1 MQLDQILRYMK
12 LYKSLGILAFS
23 GLLFTACEKDD
34 EALQSN
40 FSSTEEEAGKSE
52 KFGDIEVEQFIYKG
66 MNDIYLYK
74 ADVPQLADNY
84 FSGETEKNE
93 FLAGFGTP
101 EKLFDAVTASQDRFS
116 FLTDDYVAL
125 EESFKGI
132 SSSTAGMKFG
142 LGRITGT
149 NNIFGFLQYVIPG
162 TSADDAGLKR
172 GTIFTEVDGI
182 KLTLDNFS
190 ALMDAG
196 SFTINIGRIENGGI
210 VMTDETVTLNHSA
223 YTTNPVHIA
232 KTLDLE
238 GKKIAYLMYNSFI
251 GDFDD
256 ELNDAFGQFKSEG
269 VTDLILDLRYN
280 GGGSVESAVDLASM
294 ITGQFEGKVFM
305 KEQWNKKYQDYY
317 EKNNPEGLIN
327 YFDPQIRTNDAINSL
342 NLSKVYVL
350 TSGRTAS
357 ASELV
362 INGLEPYVDVVQIG
376 ETTTGKFQASV
387 TLYDAPGYDREEAN
401 ENHKYAIQPLVFK
414 SANSA
419 GKSDY
424 VNGLTPD
431 VTYIEDIN
439 DLGTLGEPTEP
450 LLKAAI
456 NHLLG
461 KSQDTKSAVSKMAAE
476 KFEFVGESG
485 MNSPGYQK
493 MFIDEVP
500 PLYFE

>member
-1 MQLDQILRYMK
+1 MRVHK
-12 LYKSLGILAFS
+12 TFAFLAFS
-23 GLLFTACEKDD
+23 GFLFASCEKDD

-40 FSSTEEEAGKSE
+40 FSSAEEENSKEFS
-52 KFGDIEVEQFIYKG
+52 DIEVEQFIYKG

-74 ADVPQLADNY
+74 ADVPALADNY
-84 FSGETEKNE
+84 FSNDTEKNE
-93 FLAGFGTP
+93 FLAGFGSP
-101 EKLFDAVTASQDRFS
+101 ENMFDAVTAAQDRFS
-116 FLTDDYVAL
+116 FMTDDYVAL

-132 SSSTAGMKFG
+132 SSSTAGMNFG

-149 NNIFGFLQYVIPG
+149 NNIFGFLQYIIPG
-162 TSADDAGLKR
+162 TSADEAGLER

-182 KLTLDNFS
+182 KLTLSNFS
-190 ALMDAG
+190 SLMEAG
-196 SFTINIGRIENGGI
+196 SFTINIGSIENGGI
-210 VMTDETVTLNHSA
+210 LMTDETVTLEHSE
-223 YTTNPVHIA
+223 YTENPILIA
-232 KTLDLE
+232 KTLDVE
-238 GKKIAYLMYNSFI
+238 GRKVGYLMYNSFI

-269 VTDLILDLRYN
+269 VNDLILDLRYN

-294 ITGQFEGKVFM
+294 ITGQYEGKIFM

-327 YFDPQIRTNDAINSL
+327 YFDPQIRTTDAINSL

-362 INGLEPYVDVVQIG
+362 INGLEPYIDVVQIG

-387 TLYDAPGYDREEAN
+387 TLYDAPNYDKEEAN

-424 VNGLTPD
+424 VDGLRPD
-431 VTYIEDIN
+431 VTYSEDIN
-439 DLGTLGEPTEP
+439 DLGTLGDPSEP

-456 NHLLG
+456 NHMLG
-461 KSQDTKSAVSKMAAE
+461 KTQETKSAASKIAAE

-485 MNSPGYQK
+485 MNNPTYQK

-500 PLYFE
+500 AVLNE